1 MADDSQAF
9 QVCELRLTDC
19 QSVGVRSAGSGV
31 DGGSRHGMLKHM
43 FCRGSGKPGLS
54 QTGESKEEAM
64 ELCPPQSELERPPY
78 VVTSRTRGGLFWS
91 HLIIWSKK
99 VFGVKENIV

>member
-64 ELCPPQSELERPPY
+64 ELVPLRASW
-78 VVTSRTRGGLFWS
+78 RGRHMLS
-91 HLIIWSKK
+91 HRGHEAAY
-99 VFGVKENIV
+99 FGRI